1 MDFDKK
7 KLIAMVE
14 KKLQDLVDSEDLV
27 DTESM
32 AVVKGK
38 PMEKESQGLM
48 ELLKMMGGGK
58 AKVDIESED
67 EGPLEISESMCPM
80 CEGEGCEACEGEDDG
95 LGVSAKNK
103 KMIMMALSKK

>member
-38 PMEKESQGLM
+38 PMGEDSKGLM
-48 ELLKMMGGGK
+48 DLLKLMGRG
-58 AKVDIESED
+58 ATKVEIETED
-67 EGPLEISESMCPM
+67 EGPIEMSGESCPM
-80 CEGEGCEACEGEDDG
+80 CEGEGCEACGEDDG